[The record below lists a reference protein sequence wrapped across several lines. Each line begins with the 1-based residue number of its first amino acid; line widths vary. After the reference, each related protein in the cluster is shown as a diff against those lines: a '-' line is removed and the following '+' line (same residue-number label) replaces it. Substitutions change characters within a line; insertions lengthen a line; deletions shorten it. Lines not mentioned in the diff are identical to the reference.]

1 MLYMKFIPL
10 YLMLVIIS
18 ACSPLAIETSAP
30 TETPV
35 PATGT
40 PEPTHTPTV
49 VWFPPTA
56 TFTPFPTPV
65 ITPTAN
71 LLTDIGQVLLTD
83 DFSSAE
89 NWTLQS
95 NSEAGVALSKGE
107 LTAAIKGSKAYIY
120 SIREEP
126 LLDDFYIEITANP
139 NLCKGADEY
148 GLLLRVSDS
157 DDYYR
162 YSLSCDSQ
170 VRLDRVIGYTAS
182 SPQPWMLSG
191 DVPPGAPSIS
201 RLGAWLSGDEM
212 RFFVNGQHQFTVT
225 DPLLSRGRIGIFA
238 RSTGANAVTVNFSNL
253 VIRAIQK

>member
-1 MLYMKFIPL
+1 MKLIPI
-10 YLMLVIIS
+10 YLILVIIS
-18 ACSPLAIETSAP
+18 ACSPLVLETPAP
-30 TETPV
+30 TESPV
-35 PATGT
+35 PATAT
-40 PEPTHTPTV
+40 PEPTHTATV

-71 LLTDIGQVLLTD
+71 FLTDIGQVILTD
-83 DFSSAE
+83 DFSTAE
-89 NWTLQS
+89 NWTQQA

-107 LTAAIKGSKAYIY
+107 LTAAIKGSKAYVY

-148 GLLLRVSDS
+148 GLLLRVTDS

-170 VRLDRVIGYTAS
+170 IRLDRVIGYTAS

-212 RFFVNGQHQFTVT
+212 RFFVNGQHQFTVN
-225 DPLLSRGRIGIFA
+225 DPMLSRGRIGIFA

-253 VIRAIQK
+253 VIRAIQE